1 MKKVLSQ
8 FNKTLS
14 VDELVKTVNAEL
26 KAVNLSSAA
35 CDIQFKNYPTNAAE
49 DEGITNDILNSGLN
63 TIVFDTDNNK
73 VVIYITADAGL
84 FITKEEHEELNNKVE
99 NGLTLLTDT
108 INDVNEIETK
118 IGTLVEVNEANK
130 LKYENLNTQ
139 LTGIEERV
147 GNIEGK
153 NQTLEQR
160 FALTNTGINEC
171 KNKNTEIEGK
181 LTELESKIN
190 QLEAE
195 IEKLKTPAQEG
206 DV

>member
-108 INDVNEIETK
+108 INDVNEIE
-118 IGTLVEVNEANK
+118 
-130 LKYENLNTQ
+130 
-139 LTGIEERV
+139 ERV

-153 NQTLEQR
+153 NQTLEQK

-195 IEKLKTPAQEG
+195 IEKLKTSAQEG